1 MALTKEQKTELKKLQ
16 NIFAKLEGYAA
27 AEKMSV
33 DEYISHLNTNAEEAK
48 AFRQF
53 VAEKTKT
60 RKNIFVQETS
70 DDPVNIPYLGSF

>member
-1 MALTKEQKTELKKLQ
+1 MPLTKEQRAELKELQ

-33 DEYISHLNTNAEEAK
+33 DEYISHLSSHEEEAR

-53 VAEKTKT
+53 VAEKTKD
-60 RKNIFVQETS
+60 RKNIFVKETS
-70 DDPVNIPYLGSF
+70 DEPVIIPYFGSF

>member
-1 MALTKEQKTELKKLQ
+1 MSLTKEQKTELKKLQ
-16 NIFAKLEGYAA
+16 NTIAKLEGYAA

-33 DEYISHLNTNAEEAK
+33 DEYMSHLGSHEEEAK

-60 RKNIFVQETS
+60 RKNIFVKETS
-70 DDPVNIPYLGSF
+70 DEPINIPYFGSF